1 MKTFTP
7 FEYLLIDAANN
18 FGLDKQVFESRIQ
31 WAKDNLANMEQLID
45 QCPIKTK
52 PLFIKAVMA
61 IRKAQNKVPS
71 GHLVGLDAVCSGL
84 QIMSVVTGCYAGAK
98 ATGLVDPNVRADAY
112 SLLTE
117 TMNNILAAENLSVS
131 VSRQHAKEALMTVL
145 YGSKAKPI
153 EIFGEDTPEINAF
166 YKAVTMIAPGAWELL
181 QDLLASWQPYALTH
195 EWTLPDGYYARVK
208 VMTDKESRIQVD
220 ELGGAT
226 FTYYYY
232 VYEGT
237 KKGLSNAANVVH
249 SLDAYVLRSM
259 HRACNYNVENVTNAL
274 SIMNQEKETRDMFGY
289 KDQVLLSGTKADYY
303 LDLYK
308 QTKVVDLCII
318 DYLNTANVICIPT
331 ELLNKLIAKCELML
345 AHKPFDLV
353 TIHDEYKC
361 HANYANYMRQHYI
374 DTLVSLAEGDVLSH
388 ILSQLHNSKGTYKK
402 LSTDLSTYIKDS
414 NYGIC

>member
-52 PLFIKAVMA
+52 PLFIKAVMS

-153 EIFGEDTPEINAF
+153 EIFGKETPEINAF

-208 VMTDKESRIQVD
+208 VMTGKESRIQVD

-232 VYEGT
+232 VNEGT

-345 AHKPFDLV
+345 THKPFDLV

-374 DTLVSLAEGDVLSH
+374 DTLASLAEGDVLSH